1 MKKIVF
7 QITAEDI
14 DGDHIQNELKINCS
28 SEEELVSVCDSI
40 CNALESNDTF
50 RHYFHLSILPRLL
63 KKSKEIVE
71 LEEME
76 ESMPDF
82 DEIVKNAKI
91 NPNKNIK
98 EN

>member
-7 QITAEDI
+7 QITAEEMD
-14 DGDHIQNELKINCS
+14 DEHIQNELKINCS

-40 CNALESNDTF
+40 CNALENNDTF
-50 RHYFHLSILPRLL
+50 RYYFHMTILPRLL

-76 ESMPDF
+76 ENMPDF
-82 DEIVKNAKI
+82 EEIVRNAKVD
-91 NPNKNIK
+91 PNKNIK